1 MARPTRQNRQ
11 GSCVVIPPVPG
22 SASRRSPVQATKAT
36 QRTFRR
42 FRLVR
47 LLRGRSVLTN
57 NAWDPA
63 PLDNVWNPGPLS
75 AWWYGGGTS
84 RLFVQ
89 PWWQQN
95 VVPSSI
101 ANYFSSTPGRAVP
114 DVALDADPT
123 TGMLVGQTQTWS
135 DGSTS
140 LRHLSARRHQSLVP
154 AVRWHAGAR
163 RPEGRQGA
171 GLRQPGPLRSRRNG
185 RLPRHRRLPIVAER
199 RRGGDPREV
208 FSRGSPPLSVWT
220 SSSFA
225 PTSSFP
231 ERSGRYPA
239 SAFLSPASMLSAA
252 SSCMPGITCE

>member
-75 AWWYGGGTS
+75 AWWYGGGGTS

-95 VVPSSI
+95 VMPSSI

-114 DVALDADPT
+114 DVALDADQKAGKALGFANPALYAGAAT
-123 TGMLVGQTQTWS
+123 AAYRDIVDPANAMAAGRADYNNGENAN
-135 DGSTS
+135 DGVTYS
-140 LRHLSARRHQSLVP
+140 LRTLNFTGTLHTIKGRRRDRRRHAQWSGLAGRARQVDGPQALSLPRRASRNVLAAIPPVPSLVP
-154 AVRWHAGAR
+154 R
-163 RPEGRQGA
+163 R
-171 GLRQPGPLRSRRNG
+171 S
-185 RLPRHRRLPIVAER
+185 
-199 RRGGDPREV
+199 
-208 FSRGSPPLSVWT
+208 SPPPPPACRVSRV
-220 SSSFA
+220 S
-225 PTSSFP
+225 
-231 ERSGRYPA
+231 ERPR
-239 SAFLSPASMLSAA
+239 
-252 SSCMPGITCE
+252 